1 MSSDTIDF
9 RNVALGST
17 TTQGTVQHIYGANQ
31 DWIVFLN
38 ESGDLKTLTQP
49 DSQSEKLAETKINSI
64 AKDLNLKAFQKL
76 DKAQWSTN
84 IDVLGSCV
92 VLAFQS
98 PDKIKESFVLYEKFT
113 SKAKATKNVFG
124 KGPDPQHIVYL
135 NEDNDVGW
143 EFREKVPSHMNESLA
158 LLDDIRQV
166 TKRVLPKV
174 FRKEAS
180 TTIGSA
186 ALAVIRTGLNPAGQ
200 AIEELVENAIIDVK
214 STLQTYNS
222 VLYSIP
228 SVISL
233 SLPVT
238 WIYLNGSD
246 VFSAAILGGMV
257 GALLSSFQRTRDI
270 SRSSWP
276 SVLLQ
281 AISRVILGA
290 ISGAVIVALSKS
302 GLALAMFAENIW
314 ALLIFG
320 IVSGISERWLPDT
333 LLSVGKNSTQDD

>member
-1 MSSDTIDF
+1 MSDTNNF
-9 RNVALGST
+9 RNVVLGSA
-17 TTQGTVQHIYGANQ
+17 TTQGTVEHIYGASQ

-38 ESGDLKTLTQP
+38 ESGDLKTLTNP
-49 DSQSEKLAETKINSI
+49 DTQSDKLAEMEINSL

-92 VLAFQS
+92 VLAFQN
-98 PDKIKESFVLYEKFT
+98 PDKVKESFNLYEEFT
-113 SKAKATKNVFG
+113 SKAKATKSVFG

-135 NEDNDVGW
+135 NEDNNVGW
-143 EFREKVPSHMNESLA
+143 EFREKIPSHMNESLA
-158 LLDDIRQV
+158 RLDDMRQV
-166 TKRVLPKV
+166 SKRVLPKI

-186 ALAVIRTGLNPAGQ
+186 ALAVIRTGANPAGQ
-200 AIEELVENAIIDVK
+200 TIEELVKDAIIDVK

-233 SLPVT
+233 SLPAT
-238 WIYLNGSD
+238 WIYLNGPD
-246 VFSAAILGGMV
+246 VFSIAILGGMV

-276 SVLLQ
+276 SVLIQ
-281 AISRVILGA
+281 AISRVVLGA
-290 ISGAVIVALSKS
+290 VSGAVIVALSKS

-320 IVSGISERWLPDT
+320 IISGISERWLPDT
-333 LLSVGKNSTQDD
+333 LLRVSKNSVQDD